1 MEKVINSFENYL
13 NTKKLSENSI
23 RSYISD
29 VFKFLSFCK
38 SDIDKNF
45 IDVTRKDVVSYVE
58 NLNASNKSASTV
70 SRYLSSLKSFYAF
83 LMYEG
88 LLANNPV
95 YKVNIPKTDR
105 NIPSILTIEEI
116 DKLLEQPSLN
126 KSRMSVRD
134 KAMLELLYATGMRV
148 SEIIALDISNV
159 NLNLGYI
166 HCSGKNAR
174 KSRIIPIGTLAKI
187 SLLNYIYELRNPMI
201 SKEKDALFINYTG
214 NRLTR
219 QGFWKIVKKYKKLAN
234 IEKDITPQTLRHSF
248 AAHLLKNG
256 ADLRSVQKMLGHS
269 DISTTQI
276 YLQLK
281 DDKIK
286 DVYDKTHPRA

>member
-1 MEKVINSFENYL
+1 
-13 NTKKLSENSI
+13 
-23 RSYISD
+23 
-29 VFKFLSFCK
+29 
-38 SDIDKNF
+38 
-45 IDVTRKDVVSYVE
+45 
-58 NLNASNKSASTV
+58 
-70 SRYLSSLKSFYAF
+70 
-83 LMYEG
+83 
-88 LLANNPV
+88 
-95 YKVNIPKTDR
+95 
-105 NIPSILTIEEI
+105 
-116 DKLLEQPSLN
+116 
-126 KSRMSVRD
+126 
-134 KAMLELLYATGMRV
+134 MLELLYATGMRV
-148 SEIIALDISNV
+148 SEIIALDIKNV

-187 SLLNYIYELRNPMI
+187 SLLNYIYELRNPMV
-201 SKEKDALFINYTG
+201 SKNKEALFINYTG

-219 QGFWKIVKKYKKLAN
+219 QGFWKIVKKYKRLAN

-256 ADLRSVQKMLGHS
+256 ADLKSVQKMLGHS

>member
-1 MEKVINSFENYL
+1 MEKIVEGFEKYL
-13 NTKKLSENSI
+13 YSKELSENSI
-23 RSYISD
+23 RSYLSD
-29 VFKFLSFCK
+29 VFKFLSYCK
-38 SDIDKNF
+38 SDIQKKF
-45 IDVTRKDVVSYVE
+45 INVNRKDIVTYVDI
-58 NLNASNKSASTV
+58 LNDNNKSASTV
-70 SRYLSSLKSFYAF
+70 SRYLSSLKSFYTF

-88 LLANNPV
+88 LMSNNPV
-95 YKVNIPKTDR
+95 YKVNVPKSNR
-105 NIPSILTIEEI
+105 NIPEILTVEEI

-126 KSRMSVRD
+126 KSRMSIRD

-148 SEIIALDISNV
+148 SEIIALDIKNV

-187 SLLNYIYELRNPMI
+187 SLLNYIYELRNPMV
-201 SKEKDALFINYTG
+201 SKNKEALFINYTG

-219 QGFWKIVKKYKKLAN
+219 QGFWKIVKKYKRLAN

-256 ADLRSVQKMLGHS
+256 ADLKSVQKMLGHS

>member
-1 MEKVINSFENYL
+1 MEKVINGFENYL
-13 NTKKLSENSI
+13 YSKELSDNSI
-23 RSYISD
+23 HSYVSD

-38 SDIDKNF
+38 SDIRKDFVN
-45 IDVTRKDVVSYVE
+45 VTRKDVVGYVE
-58 NLNASNKSASTV
+58 NLNAKNKSASTV
-70 SRYLSSLKSFYAF
+70 SRYLSSLKSFYSF

-88 LLANNPV
+88 LLTSNPV
-95 YKVNIPKTDR
+95 YKVNIPKKDR
-105 NIPSILTIEEI
+105 NIPFILSIEEI
-116 DKLLEQPSLN
+116 DNLLEQPSLN

-148 SEIIALDISNV
+148 SEIIALDICNV

-166 HCSGKNAR
+166 HCSGQNTR

-201 SKEKDALFINYTG
+201 SNDEGALFINYTG

-234 IEKDITPQTLRHSF
+234 INKDITPQTLRHSF
-248 AAHLLKNG
+248 AAHLLNNG
-256 ADLRSVQKMLGHS
+256 ADLKSVQKMLGHS

>member
-1 MEKVINSFENYL
+1 MEKIVEGFEKYL
-13 NTKKLSENSI
+13 YSKELSENSI
-23 RSYISD
+23 RSYLSD
-29 VFKFLSFCK
+29 VFKFLSYCK
-38 SDIDKNF
+38 SDIQKKF
-45 IDVTRKDVVSYVE
+45 INVNRKDIVTYVDI
-58 NLNASNKSASTV
+58 LNANNKSASTV
-70 SRYLSSLKSFYAF
+70 SRYLSSLKSFYTF

-88 LLANNPV
+88 LMSNNPV
-95 YKVNIPKTDR
+95 YKVNVPKSNR
-105 NIPSILTIEEI
+105 NIPEILTVEEI

-126 KSRMSVRD
+126 KSRMSIRD

-148 SEIIALDISNV
+148 SEIIALDIKNV

-187 SLLNYIYELRNPMI
+187 SLLNYIYELRNPMV
-201 SKEKDALFINYTG
+201 SKNKEALFINYTG

-219 QGFWKIVKKYKKLAN
+219 QGFWKIVKKYKRLAN

-256 ADLRSVQKMLGHS
+256 ADLKSVQKMLGHS

>member
-1 MEKVINSFENYL
+1 MEKIVEGFEKYL
-13 NTKKLSENSI
+13 YSKELSENSI
-23 RSYISD
+23 RSYLSD
-29 VFKFLSFCK
+29 VFKFLSYCK
-38 SDIDKNF
+38 SDIQKKF
-45 IDVTRKDVVSYVE
+45 INVNRKDIVTYVDI
-58 NLNASNKSASTV
+58 LNANNKSASTV

-88 LLANNPV
+88 LMINNPV
-95 YKVNIPKTDR
+95 YKVNVPKTNR
-105 NIPSILTIEEI
+105 NIPEILTVEEI

-126 KSRMSVRD
+126 KSRMSIRD

-148 SEIIALDISNV
+148 SEIIALDIKNV

-187 SLLNYIYELRNPMI
+187 SLLNYIYELRNPMV
-201 SKEKDALFINYTG
+201 SKNKEALFINYTG

-219 QGFWKIVKKYKKLAN
+219 QGFWKIVKKYKRLAN

-256 ADLRSVQKMLGHS
+256 ADLKSVQKMLGHS